1 MTGGSADVLG
11 QVSALLK
18 RVGLDATDLSLDQV
32 AHSRWLTR
40 GIWRVSISG
49 VPMVLKYLSVE
60 RDLGKTV
67 WHAHWSAGSAAPR
80 HWNYWARE
88 GLAYLEGIT
97 NAYAGSGLGS
107 ANAASVDLTERDC
120 VLLLEFVDG
129 VPAERWH
136 VADYV
141 PAAEA
146 LGRAQGSYLV
156 DRPIP
161 GHPWLSGGFLRD
173 YSREKPADWSLLSDD
188 RAWDQRVVKR
198 NFPAELRPA
207 ATWLHESRDRL
218 YGIMD
223 RLPRTLCHLDF
234 WTKNL
239 IRRPDGEIALLDWA
253 FVGDGA
259 IGEDAGNLVPDAV
272 LDHFVPAE
280 RLPEFETAVLDGY
293 LNGLRQAGWAGDAR
307 LVQLGMWAAAVKY
320 DWQTPMMLEAAQA
333 TRQYRYGGTEEI
345 DADHRFQE
353 RGLAL
358 LHNANTARR
367 AVALADAIGIA
378 P

>member
-1 MTGGSADVLG
+1 MTGRAAEQPE

-18 RVGLDATDLSLDQV
+18 RVGVDATDLSIDPV
-32 AHSRWLTR
+32 AHNRWLTR

-49 VPMVLKYLSVE
+49 VPMVLKYLSAD
-60 RDLGKTV
+60 RDLGETD
-67 WHAHWSAGSAAPR
+67 WNAHWSAGSEALR

-88 GLAYLEGIT
+88 GLAYLDGIT
-97 NAYAGSGLGS
+97 DAYGDGGLG
-107 ANAASVDLTERDC
+107 APRAAAVDLTDHDC
-120 VLLLEFVDG
+120 VLLLDFVDG
-129 VPAERWH
+129 VPAEQWT
-136 VADYV
+136 VADYL

-156 DRPIP
+156 DRPVP
-161 GHPWLSGGFLRD
+161 GQPWLSREFLRQ
-173 YSREKPADWSLLSDD
+173 YSCEKPADWSLLYDD
-188 RAWDQRVVKR
+188 RAWDRPLVAR

-218 YGIMD
+218 YAIAD
-223 RLPRTLCHLDF
+223 LLPRTLCHLDF

-239 IRRPDGEIALLDWA
+239 IRRPDGQIALLDWA

-259 IGEDAGNLVPDAV
+259 VGEDPGNLVPDAV
-272 LDHFVPAE
+272 LDHFVSAE
-280 RLPEFETAVLDGY
+280 DLPEFEAAVLDGY
-293 LNGLRQAGWAGDAR
+293 LDGLRQAGWAGDAR

-333 TRQYRYGGTEEI
+333 TRQFRYGGTEEI
-345 DADHRFQE
+345 DADHRFRE
-353 RGLAL
+353 RGRAL

-367 AVALADAIGIA
+367 AIALADAMGLDR
-378 P
+378 

>member
-1 MTGGSADVLG
+1 V
-11 QVSALLK
+11 
-18 RVGLDATDLSLDQV
+18 DAADLSVDQV

-49 VPMVLKYLSVE
+49 VPMVLKHLSVD
-60 RDLGKTV
+60 RDLGETA
-67 WHAHWSAGSAAPR
+67 WHAHWSAGSDAPQ

-97 NAYAGSGLGS
+97 GAYAGSGLGPPRVV
-107 ANAASVDLTERDC
+107 SVDRTDRDY
-120 VLLLEFVDG
+120 VLLLEFVEG
-129 VPAERWH
+129 VPGELWAIAE
-136 VADYV
+136 YV
-141 PAAEA
+141 VAAEA

-156 DRPIP
+156 DRPLP
-161 GHPWLSGGFLRD
+161 GQPWLSREFLRQ
-173 YSREKPADWSLLSDD
+173 YSCEKPADWSLLYDD
-188 RAWDQRVVKR
+188 RAWDQPVVRR

-218 YGIMD
+218 YAIAD
-223 RLPRTLCHLDF
+223 LLPRTLCHLDF

-259 IGEDAGNLVPDAV
+259 VGEDPGNLVPDAV
-272 LDHFVPAE
+272 LDHFVPAQD
-280 RLPEFETAVLDGY
+280 LPEFEAAVFAGY
-293 LNGLRQAGWAGDAR
+293 LNGLRQAGWAGDTR

-320 DWQTPMMLEAAQA
+320 DWQTPMMLEAARA
-333 TRQYRYGGTEEI
+333 TRQFRYGGTEEI
-345 DADHRFQE
+345 DADHRFRE
-353 RGLAL
+353 RGHAL

-367 AVALADAIGIA
+367 AIALAESMGFGR
-378 P
+378 